1 MADTEG
7 FTELKRRL
15 AGRTNTNADEWHLT
29 FKARQAMQVAFQAA
43 HAATGRTEVV
53 TQVFTCVTAVDP
65 ILSASLTPVY
75 ADVEKDTLSVDLSTV
90 RLGDDTC
97 AVVLQH
103 TFGLIDPV
111 SDRKIVD
118 AAHAAGAIVVE
129 DCAHCIGRMSVG
141 KDGKPLADVSIHS
154 FGVEKVLPGV
164 YFGGAAWVNPELDSK
179 MHDHIVG
186 AFKTLPEP
194 VRTLTNAAKQYR
206 NQIRLLTR
214 VPQNLSTRMR
224 ERWVRRGVFEPAVA
238 DKELRGK
245 LSRTP
250 SLPSDWVVSED
261 LKALEGIQGNEN
273 GRVSCVESYRKWWGA
288 DEARSL
294 GVCAPIMAGDS
305 QPLLRMPIFFET
317 AEVADEAIRIVSDLG
332 YYAVAWPRPLLLPG
346 VKKLAPYGIESFDA
360 WPVSVRLSRGIC
372 ALPTDID
379 STQVHVVAE
388 AMRELSRKQKRF

>member
-1 MADTEG
+1 
-7 FTELKRRL
+7 
-15 AGRTNTNADEWHLT
+15 
-29 FKARQAMQVAFQAA
+29 
-43 HAATGRTEVV
+43 
-53 TQVFTCVTAVDP
+53 
-65 ILSASLTPVY
+65 
-75 ADVEKDTLSVDLSTV
+75 
-90 RLGDDTC
+90 
-97 AVVLQH
+97 
-103 TFGLIDPV
+103 
-111 SDRKIVD
+111 
-118 AAHAAGAIVVE
+118 
-129 DCAHCIGRMSVG
+129 
-141 KDGKPLADVSIHS
+141 
-154 FGVEKVLPGV
+154 
-164 YFGGAAWVNPELDSK
+164 
-179 MHDHIVG
+179 
-186 AFKTLPEP
+186 
-194 VRTLTNAAKQYR
+194 
-206 NQIRLLTR
+206 
-214 VPQNLSTRMR
+214 
-224 ERWVRRGVFEPAVA
+224 VA
-238 DKELRGK
+238 DKELGGK

-294 GVCAPIMAGDS
+294 GVCAPIMAGDP